1 MTNWIKDTI
10 GCVCLFSTWWM
21 LLICVGVMG

>member
-1 MTNWIKDTI
+1 MTDWIKDTI

-21 LLICVGVMG
+21 LLIGVGVMG